1 MIRPLKKTS
10 KFYASTR
17 KEADD
22 HIEKMIKE
30 TPGVVVNQKVIQ
42 KEHKEA
48 GTYYE
53 FEVTEELNRSK
64 DILDN
69 GFLSQKGVGTKM
81 KKLSKKEIES
91 TGIKVKNPIRQF
103 LCKHQNKSTFVV
115 NRGKFYSLHGDR
127 HVTICK
133 DCGLETGTYFAQYE
147 GSGHK

>member
-30 TPGVVVNQKVIQ
+30 SDGIVVGQKVVQ

-53 FEVTEELNRSK
+53 FEVTEKLNRSK

-69 GFLSQKGVGTKM
+69 GFLS
-81 KKLSKKEIES
+81 
-91 TGIKVKNPIRQF
+91 
-103 LCKHQNKSTFVV
+103 
-115 NRGKFYSLHGDR
+115 
-127 HVTICK
+127 
-133 DCGLETGTYFAQYE
+133 
-147 GSGHK
+147 

>member
-1 MIRPLKKTS
+1 MIRSLKTTS

-30 TPGVVVNQKVIQ
+30 SDGVVTGQKVNQ

-53 FEVTEELNRSK
+53 FEVTEELNKSK

-69 GFLSQKGVGTKM
+69 GFLS
-81 KKLSKKEIES
+81 
-91 TGIKVKNPIRQF
+91 
-103 LCKHQNKSTFVV
+103 
-115 NRGKFYSLHGDR
+115 
-127 HVTICK
+127 
-133 DCGLETGTYFAQYE
+133 
-147 GSGHK
+147 